1 MDMKKFLA
9 AVFVL
14 VASASVAFAATTGT
28 VEMTGTVTQV
38 LNVSVASPTKSFDF
52 NTAGATVALGNATLQ
67 SNMKS
72 WVVKVW
78 STNGS
83 KFRNTNTPTPD
94 EISYG
99 FSMGS
104 LFSGITLI
112 GGTTAP
118 LNTQAGYLS
127 MTGKTGASGTSYAM
141 SISYGAEGGV
151 LWTSD
156 AGFYT
161 DTIHIEI
168 AAN

>member
-1 MDMKKFLA
+1 MKKKYLTAF
-9 AVFVL
+9 FIL
-14 VASASVAFAATTGT
+14 VALAGSVFAATTGT
-28 VEMTGTVTQV
+28 VDLTGTVTQV
-38 LNVSVASPTKSFDF
+38 LNVSVANPTVSFTF
-52 NTAGATVALGNATLQ
+52 NTAGASVPLGNVTLK

-72 WVVKVW
+72 WAVKVW

-83 KFRNTNTPTPD
+83 MLKNANTPTPD
-94 EISYG
+94 EIAYA

-112 GGTTAP
+112 AGNTAP
-118 LNTQAGYLS
+118 LSSQEGYLS
-127 MTGKTGASGTSYAM
+127 MTGKTAASGSVLAM
-141 SISYGAEGGV
+141 SVTYGAEGSV